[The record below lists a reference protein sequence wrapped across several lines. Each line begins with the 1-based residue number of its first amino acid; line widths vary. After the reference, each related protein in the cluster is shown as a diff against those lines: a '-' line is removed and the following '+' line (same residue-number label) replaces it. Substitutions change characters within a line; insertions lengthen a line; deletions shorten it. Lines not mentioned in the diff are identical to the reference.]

1 MVAIWAAGIYNGGA
15 RWLEIVREAPQ
26 LQARY
31 AWSLIDS
38 YVTDPT
44 WTRDWLSR
52 ALETATP
59 KPRPDIRDLLIFPE
73 GRAVT
78 VDTIVIAGLISVKL
92 SWYDPTIGRYGNH
105 I

>member
-59 KPRPDIRDLLIFPE
+59 KPRPDIRDLPQL
-73 GRAVT
+73 
-78 VDTIVIAGLISVKL
+78 LISLRPV
-92 SWYDPTIGRYGNH
+92 R
-105 I
+105 